1 VTESEQAAAIFA
13 ALNAA
18 LAPRSVAYEYGKVP
32 GSNGNTGTEPDHYV
46 VVDISRRYV
55 PERRASGEVMLP
67 GGRVG
72 TRYIGK
78 NAADVRAMRAKVTA
92 ALEDQIIVTD
102 AGEIGPFTFESADPM
117 RTDAAFQVAEDLWTF

>member
-1 VTESEQAAAIFA
+1 MTESEQAAAIFA

-32 GSNGNTGTEPDHYV
+32 GANGNNGTEPDRYV

-55 PERRASGEVMLP
+55 EHRRASGFVPLQ

-72 TRYIGK
+72 TRYIAK
-78 NAADVRAMRAKVTA
+78 SATDVRAMRAKVTA
-92 ALEDQIIVTD
+92 ALEDQILVTD

-117 RTDAAFQVAEDLWTF
+117 RSDAAYLVAEDLFTF